1 LDAIAGINS
10 EAKTVKHLLLA
21 ATAAAALA
29 TAAPAAAAVVTSLPG
44 GTVLPIPGVNYIG
57 AGPQTVAP
65 GVSWTAST
73 SGGYFGRTSG
83 WSLIGNGSW
92 TGPTPYAGI
101 NMLTGSMTF
110 AFDTPVSAVG
120 GFLNY
125 AVPDLGTA
133 SIAIYDSTDTLIESH
148 TLSISTPGGTNEGAF
163 YGFTQETASIAY
175 FRIFD
180 AYAVM
185 RDLTVVTETPEPAS
199 LALLGAGL
207 LGLAAA
213 RRRRA

>member
-1 LDAIAGINS
+1 M
-10 EAKTVKHLLLA
+10 KHLLLA

-29 TAAPAAAAVVTSLPG
+29 TAAPAAAAVVNALPG
-44 GTVLPIPGVNYIG
+44 GTLLAQPALNAFG
-57 AGPQTVAP
+57 AGPQTLAP
-65 GVSWTAST
+65 GVTWSST
-73 SGGYFGRTSG
+73 TPSSTFGYTGTYMLNANGLWDGTPPYVGLNSQFGT
-83 WSLIGNGSW
+83 
-92 TGPTPYAGI
+92 
-101 NMLTGSMTF
+101 MTF

-125 AVPDLGTA
+125 GPLTGVT

>member
-1 LDAIAGINS
+1 M
-10 EAKTVKHLLLA
+10 KHLLLA

-29 TAAPAAAAVVTSLPG
+29 TVAPAAAAVVNALPG
-44 GTVLPIPGVNYIG
+44 GTVLVMPAIDYQGV
-57 AGPQTVAP
+57 GPQTMAP
-65 GVSWTAST
+65 GVTWSST
-73 SGGYFGRTSG
+73 TPNSIFGYTGTYMLSTNGLWNGTPPYVGLNAQFGT
-83 WSLIGNGSW
+83 
-92 TGPTPYAGI
+92 
-101 NMLTGSMTF
+101 MTF

-125 AVPDLGTA
+125 APVTGVT

-148 TLSISTPGGTNEGAF
+148 ALSISTPDETNEGAF

-175 FRIFD
+175 FRISD